1 MHTPP
6 PQTRT
11 RARAGA
17 GLTVS
22 VVRDPVTGDSMF
34 EAGAVVLGDRGVC
47 CVDEFDKM
55 AGEHQALLEAME
67 QQEVRARGGG
77 GAAASNGR
85 AAAVGVIRG
94 PPAGMRVCWPPSAL
108 MAPV

>member
-1 MHTPP
+1 MRPTPYWRTAP
-6 PQTRT
+6 PL
-11 RARAGA
+11 GA

-67 QQEVRARGGG
+67 QQEVRNATCTCEFSTRK
-77 GAAASNGR
+77 
-85 AAAVGVIRG
+85 
-94 PPAGMRVCWPPSAL
+94 PSAARARRPQGWGAGSCFRCIL
-108 MAPV
+108 NRVSL